1 MRPHEMRGAS
11 ERRHRDDRW
20 GFESAVERT
29 LGWLARSALALW
41 RRRRWA
47 RISGYAVAVAL
58 TVVAGTQAYR
68 HAQMQIQNR
77 HELIPVGPGAF
88 ELSPQGRYFYVYAP
102 KGLEIWSVRER
113 RRVALIRNADEKLTW
128 PALSPDG
135 RLLAGYIHRGTY
147 LHGESEDVRLTRVKD
162 ASTEK
167 ILEAGRGISDPE
179 WSPDG
184 SLLATA
190 GPEAIRVWRVR
201 DGKQLR
207 AFEDHG
213 VPLGALG
220 AVRWSPDGRVLATEG
235 EEHEVGLWDVKSGRR
250 LRTLPK
256 DRGSG
261 YGVTAFSPDGRLF
274 ARGGETVEL
283 WSVAEGRLVRKL
295 EGPGSTAS
303 ALAFSPDGDVL
314 ATGTAEGE
322 IRLWSLSGGKLLS
335 TYYAYGP
342 VDAVAFTP
350 GAREIVAH
358 GEDETVRIWSV
369 EDDRLEVESAGSGS

>member
-1 MRPHEMRGAS
+1 MRGAS

-29 LGWLARSALALW
+29 LRWLARSALALW

-77 HELIPVGPGAF
+77 HELIPVGPGTF

-147 LHGESEDVRLTRVKD
+147 LHGESEDVRLARVKD
-162 ASTEK
+162 ASTKK

-184 SLLATA
+184 RLLATA

-213 VPLGALG
+213 VPFGALG
-220 AVRWSPDGRVLATEG
+220 AVRWSPDGLVLATEG
-235 EEHEVGLWDVKSGRR
+235 EEHEVRLWDVKSGRR

-256 DRGSG
+256 ERGTG

-314 ATGTAEGE
+314 ATGTADGE